1 MKTVGKLKSV
11 IIFPFLFFLVVG
23 LHSCKDDEP
32 GDVIIL
38 PIGSIAAEEEQV
50 ISQNTLL
57 VDQVMANS
65 AVWLVAR
72 HTNSEGDIIDRI
84 LLTDET
90 TANID
95 ISIDEM
101 TEVGDVIYL
110 MLYIDDV
117 VGEGDGKFE
126 EDGDDMPIPGA
137 TEAVIVL
144 SPAFSITDP
153 TITNNALTFDNVTT
167 ATSGWIV
174 VYNAD
179 PDSETAEVIGSTF
192 VTESENNVV
201 VNLKE
206 EFTYT
211 SGQEIFARLHLDDP
225 EDESFTYETDP
236 THDIP
241 EIFGFEPENTITQ
254 TIVLP

>member
-1 MKTVGKLKSV
+1 MKVVQNLKSV
-11 IIFPFLFFLVVG
+11 ILFAGLFFLMIG
-23 LHSCKDDEP
+23 LQSCKDDDP

-38 PIGSIAAEEEQV
+38 PTGSIATEEEQV

-72 HTNSEGDIIDRI
+72 HTNSEGEIIDRI
-84 LLTDET
+84 LLTDKT

-101 TEVGDVIYL
+101 TGDGDTIYL
-110 MLYIDDV
+110 MLYIDDA

-126 EDGDDMPIPGA
+126 ENGDDMPIPGA
-137 TEAVIVL
+137 TEAVTVL

-206 EFTYT
+206 GFTYT

-236 THDIP
+236 AQDIP
-241 EIFGFEPENTITQ
+241 EIFGFDADNTITQ
-254 TIVLP
+254 TIVLL